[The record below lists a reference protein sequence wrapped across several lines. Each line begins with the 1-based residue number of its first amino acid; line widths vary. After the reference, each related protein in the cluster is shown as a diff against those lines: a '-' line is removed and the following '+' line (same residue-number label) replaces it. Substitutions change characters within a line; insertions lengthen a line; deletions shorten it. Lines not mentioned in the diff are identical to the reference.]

1 MNERVKQVQ
10 KRIVDFWNK
19 YDKKQKALIISITA
33 TVILAIVILAFAL
46 SRTTYVELIT
56 CDDLTAAAD
65 VTDVL
70 TTNTITYTTE
80 NNGLTVMV
88 SDDDLV
94 NASYLIAQD
103 GLTATGYTM
112 DSYIANMGFSTTT
125 EDRERLY
132 QKYLE
137 DKIKETIESFDY
149 VRSAYVQM
157 TVPSNKLSVLE
168 DDEETSVA
176 VKLTLQSAIPDGA
189 ADTMAKFLA
198 TSVGNTSTANIT
210 IIDSTGNTLFEG
222 KETLDSSNSGGVS
235 TTIRNQIY
243 DRFYDEAVN
252 KVSKALATTQMFNTI
267 TVTPNLNISFD
278 TTDVVDTHYYNDDG
292 VLLNDYLY
300 ESEGGTT
307 SGGVPGTDSNDDD
320 TTYYIGTEDGST
332 SSLTINKHEY
342 AVSSTITHRTGE
354 LGQLDKENSSVSV
367 VVNKYIIYN
376 EDTLEDQ
383 GQLADTTWEE
393 FKEANSA
400 IISSEVPD
408 GIVAMISD
416 TTGIPEDRITFLSYQ
431 VPMFEDS
438 QGNGDIVSNVL
449 PIILAVVILGLLGF
463 IVWRSLRPVEVN
475 EVEPELSVEELL
487 TATKEKQIPVE
498 DIDLEEKSET
508 RKAIERFVDENPEAV
523 ALLLRNWLND
533 DWD

>member
-10 KRIVDFWNK
+10 KRIIDFWNK
-19 YDKKQKALIISITA
+19 YNKKQKALIISITA
-33 TVILAIVILAFAL
+33 TVILAIAILGFVL
-46 SRTTYVELIT
+46 SRTTYVELIA
-56 CDDLTAAAD
+56 CDDLTSAAN
-65 VTDVL
+65 VTGVL
-70 TTNTITYTTE
+70 TTNNIQYTTQ

-88 SDDDLV
+88 GDDDLV

-112 DSYIANMGFSTTT
+112 DSYINNMGFSTTT

-137 DKIKETIESFDY
+137 DKIKETVESFDY
-149 VRSAYVQM
+149 VKSAYVQM
-157 TVPSNKLSVLE
+157 TVPSNKLSVL
-168 DDEETSVA
+168 DDEEETSVA
-176 VKLTLQSAIPDGA
+176 IKLTLSSAIPDGA
-189 ADTMAKFLA
+189 PETMAKYLA
-198 TSVGNTSTANIT
+198 TAVGNTTTANIT

-222 KETLDSSNSGGVS
+222 KETSDSASGGVS
-235 TTIRNQIY
+235 TTIQNRIY

-267 TVTPNLNISFD
+267 TVTPNLNVDFSK
-278 TTDVVDTHYYNDDG
+278 TDIVDTHYYNDDN
-292 VLLNDYLY
+292 VLNNDYIY
-300 ESEGGTT
+300 ESEGGTS

-320 TTYYIGTEDGST
+320 TTYYIGTEEGST

-342 AVSSTITHRTGE
+342 AVSSTITHTTGE
-354 LGQLDKENSSVSV
+354 VGKLDKNASSISV
-367 VVNKYIIYN
+367 VVNKYVIYN
-376 EDTLEDQ
+376 EDALTEQ
-383 GQLADTTWEE
+383 GVLDDTTWEE
-393 FKEANSA
+393 FKEANAA
-400 IISSEVPD
+400 IVPAEVPE

-416 TTGIPEDRITFLSYQ
+416 TTGIPEDSISFLYYQ
-431 VPMFEDS
+431 VPLFEGS
-438 QGNGDIVSNVL
+438 VGNGDIVSNVL
-449 PIILAVVILGLLGF
+449 PIILAVFILGLLGF

-508 RKAIERFVDENPEAV
+508 RKAIEKFVDENPEAV